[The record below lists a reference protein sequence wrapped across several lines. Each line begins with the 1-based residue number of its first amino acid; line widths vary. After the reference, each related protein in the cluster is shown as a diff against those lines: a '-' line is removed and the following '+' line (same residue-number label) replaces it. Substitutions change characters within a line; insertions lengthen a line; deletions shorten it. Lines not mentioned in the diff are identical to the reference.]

1 MKYYKSNLYSKRK
14 YYEVDKIIMRKIV
27 KGKKYYL
34 IKWEG
39 YSLESCS
46 WEPISHLENILDMVK
61 EFDNNFPDSIEQE
74 DYQQFL
80 KLYKRYRIQKMLNK
94 KKIMKNRDDKT
105 LKSHKFIIN
114 LEELNNSNN
123 MEQIKSPKKNKID
136 TLDYLKENITK
147 FNDTKEVNSN
157 DENTYNKNGD
167 YGKLIKPIMIW

>member
-1 MKYYKSNLYSKRK
+1 
-14 YYEVDKIIMRKIV
+14 
-27 KGKKYYL
+27 
-34 IKWEG
+34 
-39 YSLESCS
+39 
-46 WEPISHLENILDMVK
+46 MVE

-94 KKIMKNRDDKT
+94 KKYMKSRDDKT

-123 MEQIKSPKKNKID
+123 MEQIKSPNKNKID

-147 FNDTKEVNSN
+147 FNDTKEVKKM
-157 DENTYNKNGD
+157 E
-167 YGKLIKPIMIW
+167 IEII